1 MKQPITFQGRSF
13 LFNVLFVLLNLTGLT
28 LIVLGFNDNFE
39 ENNLILKVF
48 EFLLLGLTTF
58 GILLFKGRVMF
69 SSVARVLV
77 GWICIV
83 SGLVKANDPLGF
95 SYKLE

>member
-28 LIVLGFNDNFE
+28 LIVLGFHDNFE

-48 EFLLLGLTTF
+48 
-58 GILLFKGRVMF
+58 
-69 SSVARVLV
+69 
-77 GWICIV
+77 
-83 SGLVKANDPLGF
+83 
-95 SYKLE
+95 